1 MEPTMKNYILSLA
14 LAVAALALG
23 ASPANAVTIQGASFI
38 TPTTGIAPC
47 AVSICLGFGTDIN
60 QISDGDTANFNG
72 YAGADGVVGI
82 ITLDLLG
89 NFDLQSFTLWN
100 DINVV
105 HEGVETF
112 KLHFYDASD
121 TFIQS
126 TATLSAPVGQTP
138 GQTYSFASS
147 VLNVS
152 KVDLETL
159 TLLSSVHGSRIE
171 IREVAF
177 DGAQSVSGSP
187 VPEPGTILLL
197 GSGLASLAAWRR
209 KRTA

>member
-1 MEPTMKNYILSLA
+1 MKHYILSLA
-14 LAVAALALG
+14 LVVAALTLNT
-23 ASPANAVTIQGASFI
+23 SPANAVTIQGASFI
-38 TPTTGIAPC
+38 TPSTGIAPC
-47 AVSICLGFGTDIN
+47 AVSTCLGFGTDIN
-60 QISDGDTANFNG
+60 QIADGDTTNFNG

-89 NFDLQSFTLWN
+89 NFNLQSFTLWN
-100 DINVV
+100 DLNVF
-105 HEGVETF
+105 HEGIETF

-126 TATLSAPVGQTP
+126 TATLTAPVSQLS

-159 TLLSSVHGSRIE
+159 SLLTGGVGSRIE

-177 DGAQSVSGSP
+177 DGTQSVSASP
-187 VPEPGTILLL
+187 VPEPGSILLL
-197 GSGLASLAAWRR
+197 GSGLACVAAWRR
-209 KRTA
+209 KRAA